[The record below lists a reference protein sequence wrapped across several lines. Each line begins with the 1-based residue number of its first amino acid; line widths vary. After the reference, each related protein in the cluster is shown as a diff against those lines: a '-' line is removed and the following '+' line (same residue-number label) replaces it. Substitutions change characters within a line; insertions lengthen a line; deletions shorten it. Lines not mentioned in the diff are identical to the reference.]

1 MGASAAGVSGWA
13 GALELV
19 VRLQTACAAILT
31 GIWMAGIR
39 FGAYSSR
46 IARLADATGAASADY
61 TSTVILAYMLIAGLA
76 AGILIT
82 AIGTIAMTI
91 EAIRTTTH
99 DRFGN
104 VLAMRPWMTDLLAI
118 AGLRLGLAAGA
129 TISLPAGRT

>member
-19 VRLQTACAAILT
+19 VRLQTACATILA

-76 AGILIT
+76 AGILIA
-82 AIGTIAMTI
+82 AIGTIAMSI

-104 VLAMRPWMTDLLAI
+104 ILAMRSWMTDLLAI
-118 AGLRLGLAAGA
+118 
-129 TISLPAGRT
+129 T